1 MECNKLINFMQDDVK
16 TTSFIKNMSSGY
28 MELPYIMEQTLD
40 MLSDDSPMY
49 NIITNSNKKALC
61 IMLDQY
67 FTSCYDLY
75 IDDIAFDKLLKFGCI
90 EVYKVDA
97 ANGLR
102 YATTNEVAQGVK
114 GLIGENI
121 YPAGEKEYKFLCLL
135 YWSFTGKQYYF
146 RQAGYKLDYDDTGKA
161 KQVFYE
167 LVQMCAYQLKELF
180 EWISVKDNVDKA
192 IRKIEKMK
200 KHNGYKYATYE
211 KDEITEDIT
220 IKQLIYNI
228 YKVFPR
234 NSTNL
239 EYRRALALALKS
251 YKNKQT
257 LTPLEISMLRDIYDK
272 HALDMNRGAKRPC
285 DVDESL
291 QSDCELLL
299 RERYSGKINS
309 NHFAYVIIET
319 LKKNNYTRCSVKQ
332 ESIIK
337 DALKLVKNDIEAE
350 NEQTNNTEIISDSDI
365 DASLQSLSNAI
376 GQGLFEEE
384 DE

>member
-1 MECNKLINFMQDDVK
+1 MQDDVK
-16 TTSFIKNMSSGY
+16 ITSFIKNMSSGY

-49 NIITNSNKKALC
+49 NIITDSNKKALC

-75 IDDIAFDKLLKFGCI
+75 MDDIAFDKLLKFGCI
-90 EVYKVDA
+90 EVYKVEA

-146 RQAGYKLDYDDTGKA
+146 RQAGYKLDYDDTGKV

-167 LVQMCAYQLKELF
+167 LVQMCAYQLKEMF

-234 NSTNL
+234 NSTNI

-251 YKNKQT
+251 YKNKQP
-257 LTPLEISMLRDIYDK
+257 LTPLEVSMLRDIYDK

-299 RERYSGKINS
+299 KERYSGKINS

-337 DALKLVKNDIEAE
+337 DALKLIKKDTETEND
-350 NEQTNNTEIISDSDI
+350 S
-365 DASLQSLSNAI
+365 
-376 GQGLFEEE
+376 
-384 DE
+384 